1 MGGGALSLLAA
12 NITDI
17 ISHILGEQ
25 ATRAHGILYI
35 LFSATI
41 NVYFLIMSGDIFEFQ
56 RLLLDR
62 QNFLH
67 VILSVLFILLFLPER
82 RAQQPLL

>member
-41 NVYFLIMSGDIFEFQ
+41 KFSFLI
-56 RLLLDR
+56 LL
-62 QNFLH
+62 
-67 VILSVLFILLFLPER
+67 VE
-82 RAQQPLL
+82 

>member
-25 ATRAHGILYI
+25 ATRAHGIFH
-35 LFSATI
+35 FSNSTTI
-41 NVYFLIMSGDIFEFQ
+41 KVSFLCW
-56 RLLLDR
+56 
-62 QNFLH
+62 
-67 VILSVLFILLFLPER
+67 VISLI
-82 RAQQPLL
+82 